1 LHSTG
6 PNKKWATDVKRDFFL
21 ARTQLQM
28 LIVINIEGWR
38 VPLSLPSLSVQ
49 LAPDSPTLPLLSST
63 GAAGQSGGGE
73 GLGASLHLVD
83 MVFESL
89 LYSR

>member
-1 LHSTG
+1 M
-6 PNKKWATDVKRDFFL
+6 